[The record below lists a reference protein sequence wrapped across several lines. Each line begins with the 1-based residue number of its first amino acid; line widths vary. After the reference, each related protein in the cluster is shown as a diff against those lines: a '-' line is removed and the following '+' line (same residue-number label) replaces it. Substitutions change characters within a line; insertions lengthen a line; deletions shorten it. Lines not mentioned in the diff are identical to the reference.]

1 MGWGSVI
8 DLSSK
13 RALCVGRVNEVRS
26 DVRSG
31 VIGQVEGGCHD
42 NPCRVSGRAGSLGF
56 TH

>member
-26 DVRSG
+26 DVGSG